1 MDPNVQE
8 AQDKMDQAEQ
18 IDQTASEIRSETN
31 GSADAAAE
39 LETTAA
45 NLRSEAEQEQANAE
59 AQAEQEK
66 AEVDDKYGTG

>member
-8 AQDKMDQAEQ
+8 AQNKLDKADQ
-18 IDQTASEIRSETN
+18 IDQTAAEVRSSGTE
-31 GSADAAAE
+31 GAAAE

-45 NLRSEAEQEQANAE
+45 NLRSEGQQEQANAQ

-66 AEVDDKYGTG
+66 AEVDQKYGTA